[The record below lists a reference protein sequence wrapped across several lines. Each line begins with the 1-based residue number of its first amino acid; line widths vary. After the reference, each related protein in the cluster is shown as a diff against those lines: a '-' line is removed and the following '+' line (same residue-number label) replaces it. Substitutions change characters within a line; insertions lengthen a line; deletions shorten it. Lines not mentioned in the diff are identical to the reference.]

1 MSQIKA
7 SPEAVRQLAKGL
19 RTTINNL
26 QKISSQVKSSGN
38 ISGWNDSQG
47 EQFKSVVKNIAE
59 LTQSPIET
67 LEAAIPRLN
76 KIAEALEKYN
86 SVKF

>member
-7 SPEAVRQLAKGL
+7 SPEAVRQLAKDL

-26 QKISSQVKSSGN
+26 QTISAQVKSAGN
-38 ISGWNDSQG
+38 VSGWSDSQG
-47 EQFKSVVKNIAE
+47 EQFKSVVNRIAG

-67 LEAAIPRLN
+67 LESAIPRLN
-76 KIAEALEKYN
+76 KIADTLEKYN

>member
-7 SPEAVRQLAKGL
+7 SPESVRQLARDL

-26 QKISSQVKSSGN
+26 QNISSQVRSAGN
-38 ISGWNDSQG
+38 VSGWNDSQG
-47 EQFKSVVKNIAE
+47 EQFKTVINRISG
-59 LTQSPIET
+59 LTQSPIKT

-76 KIAEALEKYN
+76 KIADALEHYN

>member
-7 SPEAVRQLAKGL
+7 SPEAVRQLARDL

-26 QKISSQVKSSGN
+26 QQISAQVKSAGN
-38 ISGWNDSQG
+38 VGEWNDSQG
-47 EQFKSVVKNIAE
+47 AEFKSVVTKIAD
-59 LTQSPIET
+59 LTQSPVQT
-67 LEAAIPRLN
+67 LETAIPRLN
-76 KIAEALEKYN
+76 KIAETLEKYQ

>member
-7 SPEAVRQLAKGL
+7 SSEVVRQLASDLKA
-19 RTTINNL
+19 TINNL
-26 QKISSQVKSSGN
+26 RDISSQVKSAGN
-38 ISGWNDSQG
+38 VGDWNDAQG
-47 EQFKSVVKNIAE
+47 VQFKEVVNRIST
-59 LTQSPIET
+59 LTQSPIQT

-76 KIAEALEKYN
+76 KIAETLDRYS

>member
-7 SPEAVRQLAKGL
+7 SPEAVRQLAKDL

-26 QKISSQVKSSGN
+26 QNISAQVKSASN
-38 ISGWNDSQG
+38 VSGWSDSQG
-47 EQFKSVVKNIAE
+47 EQFKSVVNRIAG

-67 LEAAIPRLN
+67 LESAIPRLN
-76 KIAEALEKYN
+76 KIADTLEQYN

>member
-7 SPEAVRQLAKGL
+7 SPEAVRQLAKDL

-26 QKISSQVKSSGN
+26 QDISAQVRSAGN
-38 ISGWNDSQG
+38 VSGWSDQQG
-47 EQFKSVVKNIAE
+47 EQFRSVVNRIAG

-67 LEAAIPRLN
+67 LESAIPRLN
-76 KIAEALEKYN
+76 KIANALEQYN

>member
-7 SPEAVRQLAKGL
+7 SPEAVRQLAKDL

-26 QKISSQVKSSGN
+26 QNISAQVKSAGN
-38 ISGWNDSQG
+38 VSGWSDSQG
-47 EQFKSVVKNIAE
+47 EQFKSVVNRIAG

-67 LEAAIPRLN
+67 LESAIPRLN
-76 KIAEALEKYN
+76 KIADTLERYN

>member
-7 SPEAVRQLAKGL
+7 SPEAVRQLAKDL

-26 QKISSQVKSSGN
+26 QNISAQVKSAGN
-38 ISGWNDSQG
+38 VSGWSDSQG
-47 EQFKSVVKNIAE
+47 EQFKSVVNRIAG

-67 LEAAIPRLN
+67 LESAIPRLN
-76 KIAEALEKYN
+76 KIADTLEQYN
-86 SVKF
+86 SVRF

>member
-7 SPEAVRQLAKGL
+7 SPEAVRQLAKDL

-26 QKISSQVKSSGN
+26 QNISAQVKSAGN
-38 ISGWNDSQG
+38 VSGWSDSQG
-47 EQFKSVVKNIAE
+47 EQFKSVVNRIAG

-67 LEAAIPRLN
+67 LESSIPRLN
-76 KIAEALEKYN
+76 KIADTLERYN

>member
-7 SPEAVRQLAKGL
+7 SPEAVRKLAKDL
-19 RTTINNL
+19 RTTISNL
-26 QKISSQVKSSGN
+26 QTISAQVRSAGN
-38 ISGWNDSQG
+38 VSGWSDSQG
-47 EQFKSVVKNIAE
+47 EQFKAVVNRISG
-59 LTQSPIET
+59 LTQSPIQT

-76 KIAEALEKYN
+76 RIADTLEKYN

>member
-7 SPEAVRQLAKGL
+7 SPEAVRQLAKDL

-26 QKISSQVKSSGN
+26 QNISAQVKSAGN
-38 ISGWNDSQG
+38 VNGWSDSQG
-47 EQFKSVVKNIAE
+47 EQFKSVVNRIAG

-67 LEAAIPRLN
+67 LESAIPRLN
-76 KIAEALEKYN
+76 KIADTLEKYN

>member
-7 SPEAVRQLAKGL
+7 SPEAVRQLAKDL

-26 QKISSQVKSSGN
+26 QSISAQVKSAGN
-38 ISGWNDSQG
+38 VSGWSDSQG
-47 EQFKSVVKNIAE
+47 EQFKSVVNRISG

-67 LEAAIPRLN
+67 LESAIPRLN
-76 KIAEALEKYN
+76 RIADTLEKYN

>member
-7 SPEAVRQLAKGL
+7 SPEAVRQLARDL

-26 QKISSQVKSSGN
+26 QSISAQVRSAGN
-38 ISGWNDSQG
+38 VSGWSDSQG
-47 EQFKSVVKNIAE
+47 EQFKAVVNRISG
-59 LTQSPIET
+59 LTQSPIQT

-76 KIAEALEKYN
+76 RIADTLEKYN

>member
-7 SPEAVRQLAKGL
+7 SPEAVRQLAKDL

-26 QKISSQVKSSGN
+26 QNISAQVKSAGN
-38 ISGWNDSQG
+38 VSGWSDSQG
-47 EQFKSVVKNIAE
+47 EQFKSVVNRIAG

-67 LEAAIPRLN
+67 LESAIPRLN
-76 KIAEALEKYN
+76 KIADTLEKYN